1 MCPADDER
9 SRADGGGVAEA
20 GQGAARAGAPLTRG
34 ASVSNSTRPG
44 NAPAAGAAPA
54 TTATTKRRRIAI
66 LGNPNAGK
74 STLFNQLT
82 GLRQRVGNYPGV
94 TVEKKTGLCELPTGQ
109 KVEIFDLPGSY
120 SLHPNS
126 PDEVIVRD
134 VLLGLQD
141 DTPPPDLVLFVVDA
155 THLERHLYLALQVL
169 ELGRPLILVLNMMDA
184 AAAEGIRID
193 EAELARS
200 LGVPVIGIS
209 ASRGENLG
217 HLRRLLD
224 RDVEPSML
232 RFRRWPPHLQ
242 RVLERVESRL
252 PRHPLVPARA
262 RDDFALAVLLDDGED
277 DAIARHAPP
286 DVLED
291 ARILAKRL
299 DLHSPGWRGDDV
311 EGRYE
316 AIHDIVARAVASP
329 AQRRDHLRDRI
340 DRVLTHRVL
349 GPVIFL
355 LLMGATFQSV
365 FAWAQPAMDLIDFLV
380 GRMGGMV
387 AAILPPGPLES
398 LLVDGVIA
406 GVGTTLTFIPQ
417 IAILFLFISVL
428 EDSGYMARAAF
439 IMDRLMGRVGLS
451 GRAFIPLLSSFACAI
466 PGIMATRTIDNRR
479 DRFTTIMVAPFMS
492 CSARLPVYAL
502 LIGAFVPNRWVGP
515 LTLPGITLF
524 SMYLLGVLV
533 AIGVAAV
540 LKRTALKG
548 GKPLYVMEL
557 PPYRMP
563 SWRTVLPGVR
573 DRSMLFVRKA
583 GTIILATSILLW
595 FLGSYPRHSAAS
607 APLEQQLGA
616 AQAAGQMAQAAQVEH
631 ELAGVRLENSYAG
644 RVGRFIEP
652 SIAPLGFDWRIGIG
666 LVTSLAAREV
676 MVSTMATVFHL
687 GGTGDADTSLREK
700 MRTAIDPRTGLRAYS
715 PLVGISLMVFYVLA
729 CQCMSTVAVVRR
741 ETNSWHWPV
750 FMLVMMNGLAW
761 LASFAVFQGGRLL
774 GLG

>member
-1 MCPADDER
+1 M
-9 SRADGGGVAEA
+9 SRADLDTPRVEQVAPSA
-20 GQGAARAGAPLTRG
+20 L
-34 ASVSNSTRPG
+34 
-44 NAPAAGAAPA
+44 
-54 TTATTKRRRIAI
+54 RRIAI

-74 STLFNQLT
+74 STLFNALT

-94 TVEKKTGLCELPTGQ
+94 TVEKKTGVCELPSGQ
-109 KVEIFDLPGSY
+109 RVEILDLPGSY

-141 DTPPPDLVLFVVDA
+141 DTPPPDVILFVVDA

-169 ELGRPLILVLNMMDA
+169 ELGRPMILVLNMMDA
-184 AAAEGIRID
+184 AVAEGIRVDAD
-193 EAELARS
+193 ELSRA
-200 LGVPVIGIS
+200 LGVPVLGIS
-209 ASRGENLG
+209 ASKGEGLG
-217 HLRRLLD
+217 HLRRLMD
-224 RDVEPSML
+224 RDVEPSTL
-232 RFRRWPPHLQ
+232 RFRQWPPHLT
-242 RVLERVESRL
+242 RVLQRLDERL
-252 PRHPLVPARA
+252 PRHPLMPERA
-262 RDDFALAVLLDDGED
+262 RDDFALAILLDDGED
-277 DAIARHAPP
+277 DAIARHTPI

-316 AIHDIVARAVASP
+316 TIHAIVSRAVAAP
-329 AQRRDHLRDRI
+329 EQRRDLWRDRI
-340 DRVLTHRVL
+340 DRVLTHRIA
-349 GPVIFL
+349 GPILFL

-380 GRMGGMV
+380 GRFAGLV
-387 AAILPPGPLES
+387 ASVMPAGPPES

-502 LIGAFVPNRWVGP
+502 LIGAFIPNIWIGP

-540 LKRTALKG
+540 LKRTVLKG

-563 SWRTVLPGVR
+563 SWRSVLPGVR
-573 DRSMLFVRKA
+573 DRSLLFVRKA
-583 GTIILATSILLW
+583 GTVILATSICLW

-607 APLEQQLGA
+607 AAVEAQLA
-616 AQAAGQMAQAAQVEH
+616 HAQAAHDATAVRTLERD
-631 ELAGVRLENSYAG
+631 LAGVRLEHSFAGQVG
-644 RVGRFIEP
+644 RVIEP
-652 SIAPLGFDWRIGIG
+652 AIAPLGFDWRIGIG

-687 GGTGDADTSLREK
+687 SDAEDDASSLRER
-700 MRTAIDPRTGLRAYS
+700 MRDATDPRTGKRAYT
-715 PLVGISLMVFYVLA
+715 PLIGISLMVFYVLA

-741 ETNSWHWPV
+741 ETNSWRWPIL
-750 FMLVMMNGLAW
+750 MLVMMNTLAW
-761 LASFAVFQGGRLL
+761 LASFAVFQAGRAL
-774 GLG
+774 GLGT